1 MSSDGFPASNPR
13 HRVSHYLLTQPGPP
27 VIAKPCCLNP
37 EKLATAMAEFA
48 AMEEA
53 GIVRRSNTPWSSLL
67 HMVEKK
73 IFVHFRENFR

>member
-1 MSSDGFPASNPR
+1 M
-13 HRVSHYLLTQPGPP
+13 
-27 VIAKPCCLNP
+27 IAKPCCLNP

-53 GIVRRSNTPWSSLL
+53 GIVRRSNTPLSSLL

>member
-1 MSSDGFPASNPR
+1 
-13 HRVSHYLLTQPGPP
+13 
-27 VIAKPCCLNP
+27 
-37 EKLATAMAEFA
+37 MAEFA

-73 IFVHFRENFR
+73 IITHGWEENFRSFSRKFPLKFFFRNLFEILDLQIF